1 MKFKVEQEEVNS
13 KINIK
18 EEEIQNYYE
27 QNKNKYTYTDS
38 SGVKVRSY
46 DEVKMQA
53 ANDLQQQRA
62 KDLDKAY
69 LDRLRQKYPVKVH
82 DSILEK
88 TFKNL

>member
-1 MKFKVEQEEVNS
+1 KDD
-13 KINIK
+13 
-18 EEEIQNYYE
+18 EIQQYYE
-27 QNKNKYTYTDS
+27 QNKSKYTYSDT

-69 LDRLRQKYPVKVH
+69 IERLRQKYPVKVH
-82 DSILEK
+82 DAILEK
-88 TFKNL
+88 TFKNI